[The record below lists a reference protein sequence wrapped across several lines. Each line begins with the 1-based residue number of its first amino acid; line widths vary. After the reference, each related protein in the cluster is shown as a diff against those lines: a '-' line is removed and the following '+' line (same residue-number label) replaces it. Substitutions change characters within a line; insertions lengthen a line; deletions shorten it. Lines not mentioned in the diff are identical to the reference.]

1 MWRRMGLLKFEI
13 PHQLSVDEV
22 KKRLSLLAD
31 HWGNKYGVRT
41 QWQGDSATIA
51 GKAVG
56 LTINAQLSIRGDK
69 VSGEATDPG
78 FLFRDKARKYLVEK
92 FSYYLD
98 PSKSLEDL
106 KQA

>member
-1 MWRRMGLLKFEI
+1 M
-13 PHQLSVDEV
+13 
-22 KKRLSLLAD
+22 LAD

-41 QWQGDSATIA
+41 QWQGESATIA

-56 LTINAQLSIRGDK
+56 LSINAQLSILGDK

-92 FSYYLD
+92 FSFYLD
-98 PSKSLEDL
+98 PQKSLDQL
-106 KQA
+106 KNA